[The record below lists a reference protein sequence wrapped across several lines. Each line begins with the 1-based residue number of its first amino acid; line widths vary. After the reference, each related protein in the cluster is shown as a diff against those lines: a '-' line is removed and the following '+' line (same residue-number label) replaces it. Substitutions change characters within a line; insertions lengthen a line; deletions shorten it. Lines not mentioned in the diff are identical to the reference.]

1 MNITSQQID
10 NLLQGISEARR
21 LLAYVDEA
29 LAGEVGEMVDEA
41 DADAE
46 LENVRRKLKEYWLR
60 AVLEE
65 AV

>member
-21 LLAYVDEA
+21 LLAY
-29 LAGEVGEMVDEA
+29 VDEA